1 MVLWKHD
8 VSKGL
13 RKAMKRT
20 YAIQE
25 KGQVTLPRE
34 WRERFGLKKGDL
46 VSFSVD
52 DQGRLVVAPR
62 TALAMEALDRI
73 GNALREKGVT
83 LEEML
88 ETIEQ
93 TRQEMYDE
101 EHPTQ
106 ANSNA

>member
-1 MVLWKHD
+1 
-8 VSKGL
+8 
-13 RKAMKRT
+13 MKRT

-46 VSFSVD
+46 VSFTVD

-62 TALAMEALDRI
+62 TAQAMEALDRI
-73 GNALREKGVT
+73 GDALREKGIS

-88 ETIEQ
+88 ETIEE

-101 EHPTQ
+101 DHSTR
-106 ANSNA
+106 AVKNA

>member
-1 MVLWKHD
+1 MTE
-8 VSKGL
+8 
-13 RKAMKRT
+13 MKRV

-25 KGQVTLPRE
+25 KGQVTLPHE

-52 DQGRLVVAPR
+52 EQGRLIVSPR
-62 TALAMEALDRI
+62 TALATEALDRI
-73 GNALREKGVT
+73 GKALKEQGIS

-88 ETIEQ
+88 DTLEE

-101 EHPTQ
+101 EHPTRPVKR
-106 ANSNA
+106 